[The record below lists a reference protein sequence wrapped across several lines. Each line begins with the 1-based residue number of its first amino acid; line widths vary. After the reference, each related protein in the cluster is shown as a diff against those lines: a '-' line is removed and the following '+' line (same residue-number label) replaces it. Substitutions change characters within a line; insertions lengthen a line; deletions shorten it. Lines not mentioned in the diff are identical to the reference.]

1 MLEAANCLF
10 SIICHIIVC
19 STAGG
24 KKKEKANVGKENIP
38 VILELVNDINQFSV
52 TSRLLDV

>member
-1 MLEAANCLF
+1 MLEAANCLLY
-10 SIICHIIVC
+10 IIFLIIVC

-24 KKKEKANVGKENIP
+24 KWKEKANVGKENIP
-38 VILELVNDINQFSV
+38 VILELVNGINQFSD